1 MLVMASTF
9 HRDIISINKSERS
22 KELHVRATRMY
33 VIAGAIITA
42 LISLRPP
49 GGIVTLTSFSG
60 SLYAA
65 CFLPAILLGLLW
77 RRGNSLAV
85 CSSMVAGAVVLLL
98 WPFLPISGSI
108 HRVFPAMLLSIVRY
122 LFFTQTRKNTAD
134 ERVNTLFAH
143 SSS

>member
-1 MLVMASTF
+1 MASTF

-65 CFLPAILLGLLW
+65 CFLPAILLGLHW

-85 CSSMVAGAVVLLL
+85 SSSMVSGAFVLLL
-98 WPFLPISGSI
+98 WPFFPLSGSI
-108 HRVFPAMLLSIVRY
+108 HKVFPAMLLSTALY
-122 LFFTQTRKNTAD
+122 LYFTQTRENTAD
-134 ERVNTLFAH
+134 KRVETLF
-143 SSS
+143 SQSGS